1 MSQVQILPEAQTFNI
16 LNMNKISED
25 KKWQAEYDAETMARY
40 EEIMADAKRKAAAIK
55 AAKEKASDLNKRAD
69 IMNRVVKGKTTPRK
83 KN

>member
-1 MSQVQILPEAQTFNI
+1 MS
-16 LNMNKISED
+16 KISED
-25 KKWQAEYDAETMARY
+25 KKWQADYDAETMARY

>member
-1 MSQVQILPEAQTFNI
+1 MS
-16 LNMNKISED
+16 KISED
-25 KKWQAEYDAETMARY
+25 KKWQADYDAETMARY
-40 EEIMADAKRKAAAIK
+40 EEIMSDAKRKAAAIK

>member
-1 MSQVQILPEAQTFNI
+1 MS
-16 LNMNKISED
+16 KINED
-25 KKWQAEYDAETMARY
+25 KKWQADYDAETMARY
-40 EEIMADAKRKAAAIK
+40 EEIMSDAKRKAAAIK

>member
-1 MSQVQILPEAQTFNI
+1 
-16 LNMNKISED
+16 MNKISED
-25 KKWQAEYDAETMARY
+25 KKWQADYDAETMARY

-69 IMNRVVKGKTTPRK
+69 IMNRVVKGKTTSRK

>member
-1 MSQVQILPEAQTFNI
+1 MS
-16 LNMNKISED
+16 KITED
-25 KKWQAEYDAETMARY
+25 KKWQADYDAETMARY
-40 EEIMADAKRKAAAIK
+40 EEIMSDAKRKAAAIK